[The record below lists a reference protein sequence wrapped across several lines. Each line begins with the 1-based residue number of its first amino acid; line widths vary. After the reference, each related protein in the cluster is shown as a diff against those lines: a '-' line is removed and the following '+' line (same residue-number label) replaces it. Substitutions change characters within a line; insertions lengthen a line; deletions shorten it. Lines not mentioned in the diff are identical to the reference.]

1 MSTIGSKRLAGKTA
15 LISGGASGIG
25 AASAKRFI
33 AEGAKVVIGDIN
45 AEKGSALAGQYGDEL
60 SFVELDVTSVQ
71 SWASAVKFAKSNMGN
86 LTTLVNSAGVS
97 IPGSIED
104 ISLEDFR
111 HTLSINLEGTFLGTQ
126 AGIKALKSVKGAS
139 IVNVASTLGHKG
151 GSFVPAYCASKGGV
165 LLLTK
170 ASALHCSENG
180 YDLRINTISPGAIHT
195 EMVDPY
201 IQAGIEA
208 GGSAEDVIKGF
219 ADNHPMKRL
228 GRPDEPANAIVFL
241 ASDES
246 SYSTGIDIPVDG
258 GYLAQ

>member
-1 MSTIGSKRLAGKTA
+1 MSKRLAGKTA

-25 AASAKRFI
+25 AATAKRFI
-33 AEGAKVVIGDIN
+33 EEGARVVIADIN
-45 AEKGSALAGQYGDEL
+45 ADKGQTLAAKYGDEL
-60 SFVELDVTSVQ
+60 SFINLDVTSAE
-71 SWASAVKFAKSNMGN
+71 SWAKAVKIATSKMDG

-111 HTLSINLEGTFLGTQ
+111 HTMSINLEGTFLGTQ
-126 AGIKALKSVKGAS
+126 AGIKALKTVKGAS
-139 IVNVASTLGHKG
+139 IINIASTLGHKG

-228 GRPDEPANAIVFL
+228 GTPNEPANAIVFL

>member
-1 MSTIGSKRLAGKTA
+1 MSKRLAGKKA

-33 AEGAKVVIGDIN
+33 DEGARVVIGDIN
-45 AEKGSALAGQYGDEL
+45 TEKGKAIADEYGDEL
-60 SFVELDVTSVQ
+60 SFTELDVTSAE
-71 SWASAVKFAKSNMGN
+71 SWGAAITFATSKMGG

-111 HTLSINLEGTFLGTQ
+111 HTMSINLEGTFLGTQ
-126 AGIKALKSVKGAS
+126 AGIKALKDVKGAS

-170 ASALHCSENG
+170 ASLS
-180 YDLRINTISPGAIHT
+180 LIH
-195 EMVDPY
+195 
-201 IQAGIEA
+201 I
-208 GGSAEDVIKGF
+208 
-219 ADNHPMKRL
+219 
-228 GRPDEPANAIVFL
+228 
-241 ASDES
+241 
-246 SYSTGIDIPVDG
+246 
-258 GYLAQ
+258 

>member
-1 MSTIGSKRLAGKTA
+1 MSKRLAGKTA

-33 AEGAKVVIGDIN
+33 EEGARVVIADIN
-45 AEKGSALAGQYGDEL
+45 ADKGQTLAAKYGDEL
-60 SFVELDVTSVQ
+60 SFINLDVTSAE
-71 SWASAVKFAKSNMGN
+71 SWAKAVKIATSKMDG

-111 HTLSINLEGTFLGTQ
+111 YTMSINLEGTFLGTQ
-126 AGIKALKSVKGAS
+126 AGIKALKTVKGAS
-139 IVNVASTLGHKG
+139 IINVASTLGHKG

-228 GRPDEPANAIVFL
+228 GTPNEPANAIVFL

>member
-1 MSTIGSKRLAGKTA
+1 MSKRLAGKTA

-33 AEGAKVVIGDIN
+33 EEGARVVIADIN
-45 AEKGSALAGQYGDEL
+45 ADKGQTLAAKYGDEL
-60 SFVELDVTSVQ
+60 SFINLDVTSAE
-71 SWASAVKFAKSNMGN
+71 SWAKAVKFATSKMDG

-111 HTLSINLEGTFLGTQ
+111 HTMSINLEGTFLGTQ
-126 AGIKALKSVKGAS
+126 AGIKALKTVKGAS
-139 IVNVASTLGHKG
+139 IINVASTLGHKG

-208 GGSAEDVIKGF
+208 GGSAEDVIKAF

-228 GRPDEPANAIVFL
+228 GTPNEPANAIVFL

>member
-1 MSTIGSKRLAGKTA
+1 MSSKQSTRLAGKIA

-33 AEGAKVVIGDIN
+33 DEGAKVVIGDIN
-45 AEKGSALAGQYGDEL
+45 TEKGKAIAAQYGDEL
-60 SFVELDVTSVQ
+60 SFTVLDVTSAE
-71 SWASAVKFAKSNMGN
+71 SWGAAITFATSKMGG

-111 HTLSINLEGTFLGTQ
+111 HTMSINLEGTFLGTQ
-126 AGIKALKSVKGAS
+126 AGIKALKNVKGAS

-208 GGSAEDVIKGF
+208 GATAEDVIQSF

-228 GRPDEPANAIVFL
+228 GTPNEPANAIVFL

>member
-1 MSTIGSKRLAGKTA
+1 MSSKQSTRLAGKIA

-33 AEGAKVVIGDIN
+33 DEGAKVVIGDVN
-45 AEKGSALAGQYGDEL
+45 TEKGKAIAAQYGDEL
-60 SFVELDVTSVQ
+60 SFTELDVTSAE
-71 SWASAVKFAKSNMGN
+71 SWGAAITFATSKMGG

-111 HTLSINLEGTFLGTQ
+111 HTMSINLEGTFLGTQ
-126 AGIKALKSVKGAS
+126 AGIKALKDVKGAS

-151 GSFVPAYCASKGGV
+151 GSFVPAYC
-165 LLLTK
+165 
-170 ASALHCSENG
+170 
-180 YDLRINTISPGAIHT
+180 
-195 EMVDPY
+195 PY
-201 IQAGIEA
+201 IKAGIEA
-208 GGSAEDVIKGF
+208 GATAEEVIQSF

-228 GRPDEPANAIVFL
+228 GTPNEPAHAIVFL

>member
-1 MSTIGSKRLAGKTA
+1 MSKRLAGKTA

-25 AASAKRFI
+25 AASAKRFL
-33 AEGAKVVIGDIN
+33 AEGAQVVIGDIN
-45 AEKGSALAGQYGDEL
+45 ADKGQAFADAYGDDL
-60 SFVELDVTSVQ
+60 SFTRLDVTSAE
-71 SWASAVKFAKSNMGN
+71 SWDKAVKFASSKMGS

-104 ISLEDFR
+104 ISLDDFR

-126 AGIKALKSVKGAS
+126 AGIKALKNVKGAA
-139 IVNVASTLGHKG
+139 IVNVASTLGHRG

-180 YDLRINTISPGAIHT
+180 YSVRINTISPGAIHT

-201 IQAGIEA
+201 IKAGVEA
-208 GGSAEDVIKGF
+208 GASAEDVINSF

-228 GRPDEPANAIVFL
+228 GTPEEPAHAIVFL

>member
-1 MSTIGSKRLAGKTA
+1 MSSKQSTRLAGKIA

-33 AEGAKVVIGDIN
+33 DEGAKVVIGDIN
-45 AEKGSALAGQYGDEL
+45 TEKGKAIAAQYGDEL
-60 SFVELDVTSVQ
+60 SFTVLDVTSAE
-71 SWASAVKFAKSNMGN
+71 SWGAAITFATSKMGG

-111 HTLSINLEGTFLGTQ
+111 HTMSINLEGTFLGTQ
-126 AGIKALKSVKGAS
+126 AGIKALKNVKGAS

-208 GGSAEDVIKGF
+208 GATAEDVIQSF

-228 GRPDEPANAIVFL
+228 GTPNEPAHAIVFL

>member
-1 MSTIGSKRLAGKTA
+1 MSKRLAGKTA

-25 AASAKRFI
+25 AATAKRFI
-33 AEGAKVVIGDIN
+33 EEGARVVIADIN
-45 AEKGSALAGQYGDEL
+45 TDKGQTLAAKYGDEL
-60 SFVELDVTSVQ
+60 SFINLDVTSAE
-71 SWASAVKFAKSNMGN
+71 SWAKAVKFATSKMDG

-111 HTLSINLEGTFLGTQ
+111 HTMSINLEGTFLGTQ
-126 AGIKALKSVKGAS
+126 AGIKALKTVKGAS
-139 IVNVASTLGHKG
+139 IINVASTLGHKG

-228 GRPDEPANAIVFL
+228 GTPNEPANAIVFL

>member
-1 MSTIGSKRLAGKTA
+1 MSKRLAGKTA

-25 AASAKRFI
+25 AATAKRFI
-33 AEGAKVVIGDIN
+33 EEGARVVIADIN
-45 AEKGSALAGQYGDEL
+45 SDKGQTLAAKYGDEL
-60 SFVELDVTSVQ
+60 SFINLDVTSAE
-71 SWASAVKFAKSNMGN
+71 SWAKAVKFATSKMDG

-111 HTLSINLEGTFLGTQ
+111 HTMSINLEGTFLGTQ
-126 AGIKALKSVKGAS
+126 AGIKALKTVKGAS

-195 EMVDPY
+195 EMVEPY
-201 IQAGIEA
+201 IKAGIEA

-228 GRPDEPANAIVFL
+228 GTPNEPAHAIVFL

>member
-1 MSTIGSKRLAGKTA
+1 MSKRLAGKKA

-33 AEGAKVVIGDIN
+33 DEGARVVIGDIN
-45 AEKGSALAGQYGDEL
+45 TEKGMTLAAQYGNEL
-60 SFVELDVTSVQ
+60 SFTKLDVTSAD
-71 SWASAVKFAKSNMGN
+71 SWSTAITFARSKMGG

-111 HTLSINLEGTFLGTQ
+111 HTMSINLEGTFLGTQ
-126 AGIKALKSVKGAS
+126 AGIKALKDVKGAS

-201 IQAGIEA
+201 IKAGIEA
-208 GGSAEDVIKGF
+208 GATAEDVIQSF

-228 GRPDEPANAIVFL
+228 GTPNEPANAIVFL

>member
-1 MSTIGSKRLAGKTA
+1 MSSKQSTRLAGKIA

-33 AEGAKVVIGDIN
+33 DEGAKVVIGDIN
-45 AEKGSALAGQYGDEL
+45 TEKGKAIAAQYGDEL
-60 SFVELDVTSVQ
+60 SFTVLDVTSAE
-71 SWASAVKFAKSNMGN
+71 SWGAAITFATSKMGG

-111 HTLSINLEGTFLGTQ
+111 HTMSINLEGTFLGTQ
-126 AGIKALKSVKGAS
+126 AGIKALKDVKGAS

-208 GGSAEDVIKGF
+208 GATAEEVIQSF

-228 GRPDEPANAIVFL
+228 GTPNEPAHAIVFL